1 MKSRTFSIMLLSLV
15 LFVSFVNAQEKT
27 TWQAGLATIVI
38 TPEKNM
44 WMSGYGGRD
53 KVSEGK
59 VHDLFAKAVAIE
71 DGSKNRCLLI
81 TLDLVGID
89 QPTSNQIRD
98 NLEKAH
104 QLKKDSISIACSHTH
119 CGPVVGTNL
128 RTMYFLNEANNKLI
142 DEYTVQLIQKVSE
155 VAAIAI
161 KNLAPAELSWG
172 EGKAT
177 FAVNRR
183 TNKEADVPKLKTED
197 KILGPSDFA
206 VPILQIKNN
215 KGKLKGLVFGYA
227 CHSTTLSFYQWCG
240 DYPGFAMLELE
251 KRHPGATALFWAGCG
266 ADQNPL
272 PRRTVELA
280 KDYGNQLADAVDE
293 TISKPMKKIQ
303 GKLSKTYSDIPLS
316 FAELPS
322 RDKLLQDSIG
332 KDKFQAGRAKYLL
345 NKLDDEGSLKANYA
359 FPIESWKL
367 GDGPL
372 WVFLGGEVVV
382 DYAIRIKKEL
392 GQSTWVCAYATDVMA
407 YIPSLRVLKEGGYEG
422 GGSMVYYGLPSFWAP
437 SIEDKIMA
445 EVNKQ
450 KLATKK

>member
-1 MKSRTFSIMLLSLV
+1 MKLRLLALVV
-15 LFVSFVNAQEKT
+15 LFATVIHHAPAQEKT
-27 TWQAGLATIVI
+27 AWKAGLASIVI

-89 QPTSNQIRD
+89 QPTSNAIRQKLAKSLGLAND
-98 NLEKAH
+98 A
-104 QLKKDSISIACSHTH
+104 ISLACSHTH

-128 RTMYFLNEANNKLI
+128 RTMYFLNDENNKLI
-142 DEYTVQLIQKVSE
+142 DEYTTKLIDKVALVGE
-155 VAAIAI
+155 NAF
-161 KNLAPAELSWG
+161 KNLMPAELSWG

-183 TNKEADVPKLKTED
+183 TNKEADVVKLKAEN
-197 KILGPSDFA
+197 KILGPSDHA
-206 VPILQIKNN
+206 VPVLLIKDASGKT
-215 KGKLKGLVFGYA
+215 KGIVFGYA
-227 CHSTTLSFYQWCG
+227 CHSTTLSFFQWCG

-280 KDYGNQLADAVDE
+280 QNYGNQLADSVDAVL
-293 TISKPMKKIQ
+293 KQPMKTIQ
-303 GKLSKTYSDIPLS
+303 GTLKKTYSEIPLS
-316 FAELPS
+316 FAELPT
-322 RDKLLQDSIG
+322 RDKLIQDSQS
-332 KDKFQAGRAKYLL
+332 KDKFQAGRAKFLL
-345 NKLDDEGSLKANYA
+345 KKLEAEGSIKEIYQY
-359 FPIESWKL
+359 PIETWKL
-367 GDGPL
+367 GDGPN

-382 DYAIRIKKEL
+382 DYAIKIKEAL
-392 GQSTWVCAYATDVMA
+392 GKNTWVCAYAIDVMA

-422 GGSMVYYGLPSFWAP
+422 GGSMVYYGLPAFWAP

-445 EVNKQ
+445 EVKKQ
-450 KLATKK
+450 NDSVSK